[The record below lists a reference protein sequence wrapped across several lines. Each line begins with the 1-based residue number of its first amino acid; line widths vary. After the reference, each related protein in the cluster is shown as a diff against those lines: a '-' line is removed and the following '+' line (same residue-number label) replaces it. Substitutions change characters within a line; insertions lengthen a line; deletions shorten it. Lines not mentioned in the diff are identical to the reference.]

1 MKGNTRVML
10 SVLIFHEDKILLNC
24 IGNQVT
30 SPSWAAVGKQFE
42 QEALNSAK
50 ASMVKELGIMASDLL
65 TMELRYATMR
75 YKDGEIRQNYFFFA
89 TTNYDMGFGPIG
101 NKKWIPVSQLPDMEI
116 PKSLESVLKHY
127 LAVGQKDHKVY
138 GGIMK
143 QQGYA
148 ITELEEF

>member
-1 MKGNTRVML
+1 MKGNTKVML

-24 IGNQVT
+24 IGNRVT
-30 SPSWAAVGKQFE
+30 APSWAAVGKRFE
-42 QEALNSAK
+42 QEALDGAK
-50 ASMVKELGIMASDLL
+50 KSMIKDLGIMASDFL

-75 YKDGEIRQNYFFFA
+75 YKDGEIRQNYFYFA
-89 TTNYDMGFGPIG
+89 TTNYDMGIGPIG
-101 NKKWIPVSQLPDMEI
+101 NMKWIPVAQLPEMEL
-116 PKSLESVLKHY
+116 PKNLESVLKHY

-143 QQGYA
+143 EKGFA